1 MVARRCCTAGARSA
15 ASGRAQAMRS
25 LRHGCGVSATSAALL
40 TRLAVDTI
48 VCGRAR
54 PLRRPTHV
62 SAPSIPLAS
71 DGVVSTPL
79 AARLRGALVNS
90 VMLCTSL
97 GLAYLVGE
105 VSVRILAPQQ
115 LIVKRP
121 DIWQPVDT
129 LGWMHRPDVTTTI
142 NTGERTVH
150 VFTDG
155 DGFRVGRAGRVESK
169 RRVLLLGDSFMEALQ
184 VEYEQSLA
192 GLLQARLGTRLGET
206 VAVRNS
212 GVGGWD
218 PPQYLM
224 EARRVLAR
232 DRFDLALVSV
242 YLENDVVQAMQ
253 TYPPRPPA
261 VVHPLRLP
269 RRPTWAEFV
278 DAVLYPINDFLE
290 VRSQLFI

>member
-1 MVARRCCTAGARSA
+1 MVAWRCCTAGARSA

-121 DIWQPVDT
+121 D
-129 LGWMHRPDVTTTI
+129 VTTTI

-192 GLLQARLGTRLGET
+192 GLLEARLGTRLGET

-224 EARRVLAR
+224 EARRELAR
-232 DRFDLALVSV
+232 ERFDVVLVSV
-242 YLENDVVQAMQ
+242 YLGNDVVTRRVERYAPG
-253 TYPPRPPA
+253 PP
-261 VVHPLRLP
+261 
-269 RRPTWAEFV
+269 V
-278 DAVLYPINDFLE
+278 DAPFHGQIG
-290 VRSQLFI
+290 R